1 MRLIVRVDNIG
12 WDSGGND
19 AARRSIEHGIATAV
33 HVRLDA
39 PETASALQRLKDYP
53 WISVGWQCDFLGKPV
68 RAAEKVPTLVDRNGN
83 FRPDLITAQDVSR
96 IEALLELRAELF
108 RCASFLGYIPTYRN
122 RVFSKT
128 SPFGRAIGEID
139 QEFGIV
145 TRFVREPDAADTDAL
160 DEQWENRR
168 IVRMPRPE
176 PSDDAAGAFLR
187 CAEPL
192 LARDENTWISQWTPE
207 TAEALCDS
215 RLTDWI
221 AENGVELVNYHDA
234 LFGTREYQN
243 HLRGTGSDL
252 SVL

>member
-12 WDSGGND
+12 WDAICND
-19 AARRSIEHGIATAV
+19 IAWKTIEHGITTAV

-39 PETASALQRLKDYP
+39 PETASALQRLKEYP

-68 RAAEKVPTLVDRNGN
+68 RDPEKVPTLVDRNGN
-83 FRPDLITAQDVSR
+83 FRPDLTTAQDVSR
-96 IEALLELRAELF
+96 VEALLEMRAELF
-108 RCASFLGYIPTYRN
+108 RCAGILGYIPTYRN
-122 RVFSKT
+122 RVFAKT

-145 TRFVREPDAADTDAL
+145 TRFTREPDSEDTEAL

-168 IVRMPRPE
+168 IVRMPRPDL
-176 PSDDAAGAFLR
+176 SGDAADAFLR
-187 CAEPL
+187 CADAL
-192 LARDENTWISQWTPE
+192 LAQDENTWISRWLPE
-207 TAEALCDS
+207 HADALCDS
-215 RLTDWI
+215 RLSDWI
-221 AENGVELVNYHDA
+221 VDNGVELVNYHDA